1 MSDENEL
8 VAGQRAET
16 ARLVIADD
24 HALARAGLRAMLTNQ
39 EGLEVIG
46 EASNGREALE
56 LCCRLK
62 PDLAL
67 LDVRMPE
74 MDGLT
79 TCHAIKQQCP
89 ATSIILITMHE
100 TLEYLLDALKAGAVG
115 YILKD
120 ISQEELIASVQCVL
134 QGESLLN
141 KDIVVQLLKRLSSE
155 APQQEEQ
162 SAGRLSTREREVL
175 QLLAQGQT
183 NREIAEHL
191 VVSISTIKVHVEHI
205 LAKLGVSDRTQAAV
219 RAIELGL
226 FPSISKG

>member
-1 MSDENEL
+1 MSNEPSHW
-8 VAGQRAET
+8 QRAIP

-24 HALARAGLRAMLTNQ
+24 HDLARAGVRAMLTNQ
-39 EGLEVIG
+39 EGLEVVG

-56 LCCRLK
+56 LCRTLN

-79 TCHAIKQQCP
+79 TCHAIKQECP
-89 ATSIILITMHE
+89 ATNVILVSMHE
-100 TLEYLLDALKAGAVG
+100 SVEYLLDALKAGAVG
-115 YILKD
+115 YVLKD
-120 ISQEELIASVQCVL
+120 ISQREFIESVQVVL

-141 KDIVVQLLKRLSSE
+141 KDIVVQLLKRLSNDM
-155 APQQEEQ
+155 PRQEENVTNP
-162 SAGRLSTREREVL
+162 LSTREREVL
-175 QLLAQGQT
+175 QLLTQGQT
-183 NREIAEHL
+183 NREIAENL
-191 VVSISTIKVHVEHI
+191 VVSVSTIKVHVEHI

-226 FPSISKG
+226 IPLVSKE

>member
-1 MSDENEL
+1 MNEPSPR
-8 VAGQRAET
+8 QRAVP

-24 HALARAGLRAMLTNQ
+24 HDLARAGLRAMLTGQ
-39 EGLEVIG
+39 EGLEVVG

-56 LCCRLK
+56 LCRALA
-62 PDLAL
+62 PDVAL

-89 ATSIILITMHE
+89 ATSVILVTMHE
-100 TLEYLLDALKAGAVG
+100 SVEYLLDALKAGAVG
-115 YILKD
+115 YVLKD
-120 ISQEELIASVQCVL
+120 ISQQEFLESVRVVL

-141 KDIVVQLLKRLSSE
+141 KDIVVHLLKRLSNE
-155 APQQEEQ
+155 TPNQEEQ
-162 SAGRLSTREREVL
+162 TANPLSGREREVL
-175 QLLAQGQT
+175 QLLTQGQT
-183 NREIAEHL
+183 NREIAENL
-191 VVSISTIKVHVEHI
+191 VVSVSTIKVHVEHI

-226 FPSISKG
+226 IPSVTKE

>member
-1 MSDENEL
+1 MSDEPSTEL
-8 VAGQRAET
+8 RLLP

-24 HALARAGLRAMLTNQ
+24 HDLARAGVRAMLTNQ
-39 EGLEVIG
+39 DGLEVVG

-56 LCCRLK
+56 LCRTLK

-79 TCHAIKQQCP
+79 TCHAIKRECP
-89 ATSIILITMHE
+89 ATRVILVTMHE
-100 TLEYLLDALKAGAVG
+100 SVEYLLDALKAGAVG

-120 ISQEELIASVQCVL
+120 ISQQEFIEAVQVVL

-141 KDIVVQLLKRLSSE
+141 KDIVVQLLKRLSNGL
-155 APQQEEQ
+155 PRQEEK
-162 SAGRLSTREREVL
+162 ANPLSTREREVL
-175 QLLAQGQT
+175 QLLIQGQT
-183 NREIAEHL
+183 NREIAENL
-191 VVSISTIKVHVEHI
+191 VVSVSTIKVHVEHI

-219 RAIELGL
+219 RAIERGL
-226 FPSISKG
+226 IPSLSKEYR